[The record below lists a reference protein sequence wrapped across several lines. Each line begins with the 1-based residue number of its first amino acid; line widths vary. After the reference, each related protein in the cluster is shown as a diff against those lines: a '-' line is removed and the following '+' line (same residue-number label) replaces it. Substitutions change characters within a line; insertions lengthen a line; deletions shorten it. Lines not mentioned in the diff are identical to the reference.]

1 MVVLRA
7 KASSKIGSSLKPNH
21 HDIVKFVKISETHC
35 SLSKFLIHIVDSQDS
50 SETLNQNETPKKWI
64 CLEKVETNICSYS
77 SRNGVSM
84 FQITLNEN

>member
-1 MVVLRA
+1 MWVVVLRA

-50 SETLNQNETPKKWI
+50 SETLNQNETPKKMDLSW
-64 CLEKVETNICSYS
+64 K
-77 SRNGVSM
+77 SRNKYLLL
-84 FQITLNEN
+84 FF